1 MDKQF
6 FEAFDQRKKE
16 FAERAGE
23 GEEVRAELILGN
35 GRVYLIDRI
44 VDTTDAWLQADVH
57 DSEDETRQLSIVLPY
72 YQITEV
78 LFERPKPRT
87 RHAGFSR

>member
-1 MDKQF
+1 MDKHF
-6 FEAFDQRKKE
+6 FESFEDRKKA

-23 GEEVRAELILGN
+23 GEEVRAGLILGN
-35 GRVYLIDRI
+35 GRIYLIDRI
-44 VDTTDAWLQADVH
+44 VETTDTWLHADVH
-57 DSEDETRQLSIVLPY
+57 DQDDESQTFSIVLPY

-78 LFERPKPRT
+78 VFERPKPKM